1 MRIELT
7 EDQKLQI
14 LPLIHSYY
22 NNADDYM
29 LVSFKNDAKKFYDY
43 YHGRLPLP
51 LSEGDVGIVDRTCY
65 SQVGSALKDL
75 IEVFCSGGNAV
86 EFSPVDGKDVYAA
99 KAATKLVNQVLLRD
113 NDGYNVLS
121 DAFHDSLVTRT
132 SFIKRYWAK
141 ETRTYPIHAKGIA
154 SKDEIEQMIAGWVAG
169 GLDIKDADIEIIEN
183 EDKTFDLNA
192 YYTNT
197 FEGVKVQ
204 YVPIEEILIDQQATS
219 IKSAQYFCHRV
230 KKYKHELLDLG
241 MTWEQVESMPLV
253 TMTLLDA
260 DYENVQQSRSD
271 YRRYWDQD
279 IGENKDDEGSRVWV
293 KEHYVRTALIEPGKT
308 PQLYQILET
317 QGIIITCELVTE
329 IPFTEITPL
338 PIPNQVFG
346 ESLVDITSD
355 IQDKLTYIQ
364 RAYINHANLCA
375 SPRYSAIRDAYD
387 HRALL
392 HNVPN
397 SVVEMDRPDAVNI
410 LPLPQLSPGLG
421 MLLQM
426 VDTEAERR
434 TGLND
439 TQAGNTT
446 NALETSRMSET
457 SVTNMITLA
466 QGKVRMMARHL
477 ANGGVSDLIKAIYR
491 LIRENGELPVEVL
504 TSRGVIQ
511 VDPKQLPDR
520 QHIKVAIALTSQEKA
535 KRVANLQAF
544 TAYAM
549 QTDPTFISPINKH
562 YMLNEMAEYLGFEN
576 TADFV
581 TPLEEYQPPQPD
593 PMAMAEVENKQ
604 ADTQYKSAMANKLIN
619 DAHVDVEKLTFEQQ
633 KAADDAK
640 RLDAELVFKQQQAA
654 DATNLESNKVAV
666 EAQKD
671 ANAHQRHID
680 AHAVDVYRA
689 ETEATTKQAELMLKG
704 AALRAPTPGASN
716 AS

>member
-29 LVSFKNDAKKFYDY
+29 LVSFKNDAQLHYKY
-43 YHGRLPLP
+43 YHGRLPEP
-51 LSEGDVGIVDRTCY
+51 TSEGDVGIVDRTCY
-65 SQVGSALKDL
+65 SQVQSALKDL

-86 EFSPVDGKDVYAA
+86 EFAPVDGKDAYAA

-121 DAFHDSLVTRT
+121 DAFLDALVTRS

-141 ETRTYPIHAKGIA
+141 ETLTYPIHAKKIP
-154 SKDEIEQMIAGWVAG
+154 SKDEVEQLIAGWVAG
-169 GLDIKDADIEIIEN
+169 GLNIKDSDIEIIEN
-183 EDKTFDLNA
+183 EDNTFDINA
-192 YYTNT
+192 FYTNT

-219 IKSAQYFCHRV
+219 IQSAQYFCHRV

-241 MTWEQVESMPLV
+241 LTWDQVETMPLV

-260 DYENVQQSRSD
+260 DYENVQQARSD

-293 KEHYVRTALIEPGKT
+293 KEHYVRTAMIQPGKT

-317 QGIIITCELVTE
+317 EGIIISCELISE
-329 IPFTEITPL
+329 IPFTAITPL

-346 ESLVDITSD
+346 ESLVDLTKD
-355 IQDKLTYIQ
+355 IQDKLSYIQ
-364 RAYINHANLCA
+364 RAYINHANLA
-375 SPRYSAIRDAYD
+375 AAPRYIAIREAYD
-387 HRALL
+387 RRALL
-392 HNVPN
+392 NNLPN
-397 SVVEMDRPDAVNI
+397 SVVETDRPDALTVME
-410 LPLPQLSPGLG
+410 LPNLSPGLG

-426 VDTEAERR
+426 VEGEAEKR

-439 TQAGNTT
+439 TQQGDVADIQQK
-446 NALETSRMSET
+446 SRQDSQST
-457 SVTNMITLA
+457 QNMIELA
-466 QGKVRMMARHL
+466 QGKVRLMCRHL
-477 ANGGVSDLIKAIYR
+477 ANGGVGELMKAIYR

-504 TSRGVIQ
+504 TAQGLIQ
-511 VDPKQLPDR
+511 INPKQLPER
-520 QHIKVAIALTSQEKA
+520 QHMKTAIALTSQEKA

-549 QTDPTFISPINKH
+549 QTDPTFLSPLNKH
-562 YMLNEMAEYLGFEN
+562 YMLTEMAEYLGFEN

-581 TPLEEYQPPQPD
+581 TPLEQYQPPQN
-593 PMAMAEVENKQ
+593 PMDAAELENKQ
-604 ADTQYKSAMANKLIN
+604 ADTQLKQAQAGKFVN
-619 DAHVDVEKLTFEQQ
+619 DAHVEVERLAFEQQ
-633 KAADDAK
+633 KAADDGKREDAK
-640 RLDAELVFKQQQAA
+640 LIFTQQQAA
-654 DATNLESNKVAV
+654 DTTNLESNKVAV

-671 ANAHQRHID
+671 ANAHQRHLD

-689 ETEATTKQAELMLKG
+689 ESEDRNKQAELMLKG
-704 AALRAPTPGASN
+704 ALQNAPASASN